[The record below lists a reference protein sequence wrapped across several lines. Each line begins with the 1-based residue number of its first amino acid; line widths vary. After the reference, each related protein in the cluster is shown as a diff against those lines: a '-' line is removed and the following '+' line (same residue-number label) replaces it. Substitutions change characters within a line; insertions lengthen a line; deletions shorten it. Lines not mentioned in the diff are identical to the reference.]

1 LYSLRN
7 SLFLPEFFFP
17 ALWILYFITTKLFYP
32 SSFAGLV
39 SILFLISFILSFYLG
54 TKSVYRNHDKRI
66 IRRNGSILNPRF
78 VQSIIIIGTISNFFA
93 SFLIL
98 SKVGFVNINL
108 VSLVNLV
115 GEISVARYSDAE
127 YGDLRVA
134 VLAMLSFVG
143 SLIAPLIKFTKIRSF
158 WIWLPALSSMLPA
171 IFSSARLPFLINFS
185 FTLSGMLVVYIYKN
199 GRPPRLSLRLLFNST
214 LFGMFAF
221 VSFVGINVLRAGD
234 ISVKT
239 VQIILSRQQ
248 LYIFGQI
255 PAFDQWLNS
264 ILLPS
269 RLTLDP
275 TLGSLSIA
283 GVEKLTKIDKE
294 SLLRD
299 FIIIDPEGR
308 MTNVYTIF
316 SQIIS
321 DFTIVGGF
329 IVVFFLGIVMQ
340 NSYKNL
346 SKLGSMGNYIVLSF
360 LYSYCFFTIAISIT
374 LFTNVIGAV
383 IISVILMSF
392 IVFERIDGKEDILDA

>member
-1 LYSLRN
+1 
-7 SLFLPEFFFP
+7 
-17 ALWILYFITTKLFYP
+17 
-32 SSFAGLV
+32 
-39 SILFLISFILSFYLG
+39 
-54 TKSVYRNHDKRI
+54 
-66 IRRNGSILNPRF
+66 
-78 VQSIIIIGTISNFFA
+78 
-93 SFLIL
+93 
-98 SKVGFVNINL
+98 
-108 VSLVNLV
+108 
-115 GEISVARYSDAE
+115 
-127 YGDLRVA
+127 
-134 VLAMLSFVG
+134 
-143 SLIAPLIKFTKIRSF
+143 
-158 WIWLPALSSMLPA
+158 
-171 IFSSARLPFLINFS
+171 
-185 FTLSGMLVVYIYKN
+185 
-199 GRPPRLSLRLLFNST
+199 
-214 LFGMFAF
+214 MFAF